1 MSRNQTRRRAWLNW
15 ETLLVVMVLLL
26 GLFSARAFAVDPPD
40 SRKMA
45 RQMEVMEGIID
56 QVLVDSPN
64 FLVYGRKNTYGL
76 YFQDLG
82 IVFTFSASLVQKK
95 WKGEEFW
102 SWGGVEIEE
111 EDGQIILRRK
121 ERKDRDEGEE
131 EEEEVEKGEDE
142 EKDFAGKY
150 RDHQERLYKRG
161 KAEFVDVLLDYGDT
175 ITTLKDD
182 QWVGIVA
189 FLRDSDFFLDNRIS
203 RLVLKAKIGDLRAY
217 SAERISQEDMVKRI
231 VIEEF

>member
-1 MSRNQTRRRAWLNW
+1 MPRNETRRRAWLNW
-15 ETLLVVMVLLL
+15 ETLLVVVVLLL
-26 GLFSARAFAVDPPD
+26 GLLSARAFAVDPPD
-40 SRKMA
+40 SKKMA

-76 YFQDLG
+76 YVQDLG
-82 IVFTFSASLVQKK
+82 IIFTFSASLVQKK

-121 ERKDRDEGEE
+121 DRKDRDEGEE
-131 EEEEVEKGEDE
+131 EDEEGAEDE
-142 EKDFAGKY
+142 GRDFATKY
-150 RDHQERLYKRG
+150 RDHQERLYKQG
-161 KAEFVDVLLDYGDT
+161 KTELVDVLLDYGDT

-189 FLRDSDFFLDNRIS
+189 FLRDSDFFLDNKIS

-217 SAERISQEDMVKRI
+217 SAERINQEDMVKRM

>member
-1 MSRNQTRRRAWLNW
+1 MPRNETRRRAWLNW
-15 ETLLVVMVLLL
+15 ETLLVVVVLLL
-26 GLFSARAFAVDPPD
+26 GLLSVRAFAVDPPD
-40 SRKMA
+40 SKKMA

-76 YFQDLG
+76 YVQDLG
-82 IVFTFSASLVQKK
+82 IIFTFSASLVQKK

-121 ERKDRDEGEE
+121 DRKDRDEGEE
-131 EEEEVEKGEDE
+131 EEEDEEGAEDE
-142 EKDFAGKY
+142 GRDFATKY

-161 KAEFVDVLLDYGDT
+161 KTELVDVLLDYGDT

-189 FLRDSDFFLDNRIS
+189 FLRDSDFFLDNKIS
-203 RLVLKAKIGDLRAY
+203 RLVLRAKIGDLRAY
-217 SAERISQEDMVKRI
+217 SAERINQEDMIKRM